1 MDIVYTNDIRFDR
14 EEIPHFQS
22 SGIVGQVSI
31 VTEGDKNITKTFNF
45 DNGQRPEFY
54 DYARLIRREGATRTS
69 KRLAIIFDHY
79 KVEGDIDGDFA
90 SVNSFSPENYEFD
103 MTLFNGWTIRFY

>member
-14 EEIPHFQS
+14 EEIATFQS

-31 VTEGDKNITKTFNF
+31 VTQGDKNVSKSFGF
-45 DNGQRPEFY
+45 DDGQRLEFY
-54 DYARLIRREGATRTS
+54 DYARIIRKEGQPEPS

-79 KVEGDIDGDFA
+79 KVEGDNGDFA
-90 SVNSFSPENYEFD
+90 SVKS
-103 MTLFNGWTIRFY
+103 